1 MSLSDDFLFWLI
13 YKEIYKGSYAAKML
27 FYMHKGNNNMA
38 SFRCCLARK
47 TLFLPGMEVARVGDR
62 WVFIDFLIDEPDYE
76 KEIC

>member
-1 MSLSDDFLFWLI
+1 
-13 YKEIYKGSYAAKML
+13 ML
-27 FYMHKGNNNMA
+27 FYVHKGNNNMA